1 MMGHKKIGTASG
13 FLLSKER
20 CLRFTSSPNRSTNNI
35 IISIPNDIME
45 SDYYPL
51 FAISFTLLPI
61 CSVMVATRALTAF
74 IAAMY
79 S

>member
-1 MMGHKKIGTASG
+1 MA
-13 FLLSKER
+13 LLSQISRLIGILSCKG
-20 CLRFTSSPNRSTNNI
+20 LI

-51 FAISFTLLPI
+51 FAISFTPLPI